1 MTTAEIF
8 KMYPKAYEE
17 LQYQIARNDL
27 EYADNLRVAVVG
39 DHDQMDYY
47 EDKRARGCCGSFDI
61 RVTIDGVKFD
71 IGCNYGH

>member
-8 KMYPKAYEE
+8 KLYPKALEE

-39 DHDQMDYY
+39 DHAQMDYY
-47 EDKRARGCCGSFDI
+47 EDKRARGCCGTFDI
-61 RVTIDGVKFD
+61 RVTIDGKKFD